1 MMTRRAALAIAGFFP
16 VYGDEPLSLFDG
28 RSFAGWALGDGSAV
42 THSWIIEDGAIATVA
57 DTRGRSD
64 LLCMR
69 PLRAFELSF
78 EFRLSRGS
86 NTGIKYFVQ
95 HTLRYLYPGSN
106 LAGAYGAIGLEFQ
119 LADDSS
125 PEIVHPEQKLG
136 ALYGILPAQH
146 AAPYSVGE
154 WANARL
160 LCRKSGCEHWINGK
174 RVLAYDPSADDFRRK
189 LQIVATNPAH
199 SIVGAAAAQ
208 VAARRLA
215 GDVPSAYIALQQ
227 HNSKAWFRALRV
239 RELNE

>member
-1 MMTRRAALAIAGFFP
+1 MAGVLPAYADQP
-16 VYGDEPLSLFDG
+16 VALFD
-28 RSFAGWALGDGSAV
+28 RNSFAGWTLGDGAGV
-42 THSWIIEDGAIATVA
+42 THSWTIEDGAIATVA

-64 LLCMR
+64 LLCTR
-69 PLRAFELSF
+69 PLRSFELTF

-86 NTGIKYFVQ
+86 NTGLKYFVQ
-95 HTLRYLYPGSN
+95 HTLRYLYPGST
-106 LAGAYGAIGLEFQ
+106 LTGAYGAIGLEFQ

-125 PEIVHPEQKLG
+125 PELLAPEHKLG

-146 AAPYSVGE
+146 ASPYTVGE

-160 LCRKSGCEHWINGK
+160 ICRKSSCEHWINGK
-174 RVLAYDPSADDFRRK
+174 RVVAYDPSARELRRK
-189 LQIVATNPAH
+189 LQLVATNPAH

-208 VAARRLA
+208 VAARRPI
-215 GDVPSAYIALQQ
+215 GDMPSAFIALQQ